1 MAPFPH
7 LPLQLVRHGL
17 CASVRRRPLVSWS
30 HRSITARP
38 TSVQGAT
45 TLPLSPVGALRIA
58 RLVST
63 SSCCHQTSDL
73 DSTSAQEETKYITPP
88 SEHCPGC
95 GAKFHRDDPKQPGFL
110 PRIKVDKNSPS
121 VDYITK
127 KNRSGANIL
136 SETEY
141 QQRLETLDESLKPY
155 FVIESDPSDVNS
167 VESAGEK
174 SSSANESPAT
184 SSALA
189 SPSADEA
196 SRRVVCQRCHNM
208 LHYNKFPMIW
218 HNSVAKDPEIL
229 GFMRDKPSALVLH
242 VFDVFDLPNS
252 LLKGLSNYIGKQH
265 DVILVANKMDVLP
278 KDVHLNRLATY
289 IQRMIVNTG
298 ILNVIALHLVSARK
312 VHGVREL
319 CADLMTLRKTPRY
332 RHCDIYMVGRANVGK
347 SELVNAMLR
356 ISYGGSPHKVTTF
369 PIPGTTCD
377 TLKIPLERFKKAL
390 VDPQVADAAH
400 LYDTPGIFNDHNLTK
415 YLFPS
420 ELRQCLPKSNLQPS
434 TYGVKLGQSICLG
447 GLGRLDVV
455 DGPDRLLITVFSSI
469 PVHVTKTE
477 KAERMCDA
485 MQQGQSTALQPP
497 KMNEQRAAVF
507 PRMQLV
513 DTFTLHNDHSTMA
526 CRDVVFSGLGW
537 FAISGKFDQA
547 TIKVYSAGGSGVH
560 LRTPML
566 PFEYKRRLTK
576 YRSNMRK
583 QP

>member
-1 MAPFPH
+1 M
-7 LPLQLVRHGL
+7 
-17 CASVRRRPLVSWS
+17 SVN
-30 HRSITARP
+30 
-38 TSVQGAT
+38 VQEVT
-45 TLPLSPVGALRIA
+45 RLPLSPAAAPRSA

-63 SSCCHQTSDL
+63 SRLCRQTPDP
-73 DSTSAQEETKYITPP
+73 DTNATHEDTEYVTPL

-95 GAKFHRDDPKQPGFL
+95 GARFHRDDPKQPGFL

-121 VDYITK
+121 VDYIAK

-136 SETEY
+136 SEAQY

-155 FVIESDPSDVNS
+155 FVNETDPSDSNA
-167 VESAGEK
+167 VESTGEK
-174 SSSANESPAT
+174 PSLADEPLVT
-184 SSALA
+184 SSNST
-189 SPSADEA
+189 SPSEDEV

-208 LHYNKFPMIW
+208 LHYNKFPVIW

-229 GFMRDKPSALVLH
+229 GFLRDKSPALILH

-265 DVILVANKMDVLP
+265 NVILVANKMDVLP
-278 KDVHLNRLATY
+278 KDVHLNRLSTY

-319 CADLMTLRKTPRY
+319 CADLVALRKTPRY

-390 VDPQVADAAH
+390 VDPQVADAAQ

-420 ELRQCLPKSNLQPS
+420 ELRQCLPKSYLQPS

-455 DGPDRLLITVFSSI
+455 DVPDRLLITVFSSI

-485 MQQGQSTALQPP
+485 MQQGQSTVLQPP

-526 CRDVVFSGLGW
+526 CGDVVFSGLGW
-537 FAISGKFDQA
+537 FAISGKFNKA
-547 TIKVYSAGGSGVH
+547 VVKVHSAGGSGVH
-560 LRTPML
+560 LRSPML
-566 PFEYKRRLTK
+566 PFEYKGRLTK